1 MHTWFTRS
9 NLRRLPLLL
18 VPLSIPFIA
27 AAAGQPAAA
36 PAATADYSHVPNRNL
51 TLSERV
57 KRATTQWLNFNDAVD
72 PNFGGY
78 VNPTPCVSGPDFGA
92 MGIHVINPTI
102 LGKSQLN
109 PEYPTA
115 LIYEPQANGYK
126 RLVGVE
132 FIVLDAEWQ
141 KAHPKGP
148 AQPELEGNLLNF
160 VAKGNR
166 YGLPDF
172 WEMHVWAWE
181 DNPMGVFA
189 DWNTRVT
196 CNKPRTN

>member
-36 PAATADYSHVPNRNL
+36 PAASADYAHQPNHNL

-57 KRATTQWLNFNDAVD
+57 KRATSQFLNFNDAVD

-78 VNPTPCVSGPDFGA
+78 NLSTPCVSGPDFGA
-92 MGIHVINPTI
+92 MGIHVINQKI
-102 LGKSQLN
+102 LDKAQLN
-109 PEYPTA
+109 AEYPTA

-132 FIVLDAEWQ
+132 FIVRDADWQ
-141 KAHPKGP
+141 KAHPQGP
-148 AQPELEGNLLNF
+148 AQPDLEGNLLNF
-160 VAKGNR
+160 VPKGNR
-166 YGLPDF
+166 FGLPDF
-172 WEMHVWAWE
+172 WEIHVWAWE
-181 DNPMGVFA
+181 DNPVGVFA